1 MKKIIRM
8 IAVLLVLVLALSGCS
23 KSADTADGKDEPAV
37 SVSNGGS
44 ASTGTEP
51 GTGSSEKTPAATAAP
66 STGSTSSAG
75 DTSSTG
81 TSESSLS
88 PSDLTGRS
96 SDESVSSVV
105 ADLFAGFES
114 KTSTA
119 AESEGIAE
127 SPLPAGTFD
136 SFVIGDGG
144 SWDLAADGFIDG
156 AKFYGD
162 VEGDYSFETS
172 GYDIDS
178 YRPTPKAGLLT
189 AGEWN
194 DNKNFA
200 FLKALIANGQDDDFG
215 KYFRDWSLT
224 PFRRLVIHT
233 TCADGTNMANAIV
246 KVYSA
251 DGSLMWSCRS
261 DSAGMAYAY
270 YSVIG
275 SEGVPASLKISCGG
289 QDFDYALSNSDLDD
303 TAVINLSF
311 GTQVYTPKALD
322 LMFMIDTT
330 GSMWDELEYLQTE
343 LEDVITRVKNN
354 NPNLTL
360 RLSVNFYRDM
370 EDTYIVRS
378 YPFSANIDE
387 ELRALKAEYADG
399 GGDYEEAVE
408 LALDDA
414 VNKHEWSEDA
424 VKLMFLVLDA
434 PPHNRQD
441 VRDSLASSLQEAVLK
456 GIRVIPVASSGVDKT
471 TEFLLRTFAM
481 VTGGTYTF
489 LTDDSGIGGSHITPT
504 IGEYVVEQLCDLLV
518 RLIDEYLTGV
528 AADPVPATI
537 PERPE
542 PTYVP
547 ITGYPF
553 EPIIDPTDP
562 VFPIDPIEPI
572 DPVDPWYPE
581 HSNSTVI
588 ISVVE
593 GTTEEMIE
601 AICAKY
607 PDYGL
612 SIKYNYG
619 EINAFALQTA
629 IELPDDELFSLMASL
644 EAEECVLEASLDY
657 IYRLDDP
664 IVDYKIETE

>member
-1 MKKIIRM
+1 MKKTFRI
-8 IAVLLVLVLALSGCS
+8 IAVLLVLVLALSGCGR
-23 KSADTADGKDEPAV
+23 SAENTDSKDEPTA
-37 SVSNGGS
+37 SVSNS
-44 ASTGTEP
+44 GTTTEKEP
-51 GTGSSEKTPAATAAP
+51 TAGTSDKTPTAGTAEMTPAATAAP
-66 STGSTSSAG
+66 SMGSTGSS
-75 DTSSTG
+75 D
-81 TSESSLS
+81 ESSLS

-96 SDESVSSVV
+96 SDDSGSSTLG
-105 ADLFAGFES
+105 DLIAKFDLSSS
-114 KTSTA
+114 KAKET
-119 AESEGIAE
+119 EGIAE
-127 SPLPAGTFD
+127 SPVPGAVFD
-136 SFVIGDGG
+136 SFAIGDGG
-144 SWDLAADGFIDG
+144 SWDMAPEGLSDGSMF
-156 AKFYGD
+156 F
-162 VEGDYSFETS
+162 GDYD
-172 GYDIDS
+172 GDIDFS
-178 YRPTPKAGLLT
+178 TSDLDIDYYRPTPKAGLLT

-194 DNKNFA
+194 DNKNYA

-224 PFRRLVIHT
+224 PFGRLVIHAV
-233 TCADGTNMANAIV
+233 CADGSAMANAVV
-246 KVYSA
+246 KVFSA
-251 DGSLMWSCRS
+251 DGSLRWTCRT
-261 DSAGMAYAY
+261 DSAGMAYVY
-270 YSVIG
+270 YNVLGDSG
-275 SEGVPASLKISCGG
+275 APASIKVTYG
-289 QDFDYALSNSDLDD
+289 QDEFDYAVTSADLDEN
-303 TAVINLSF
+303 AVIELSF
-311 GTQVYTPKALD
+311 GSFAPVPKALD

-387 ELRALKAEYADG
+387 ELKALKAEYADG

-408 LALDDA
+408 LALEDA
-414 VNKHEWSEDA
+414 VNNHEWSEDA

-434 PPHNRQD
+434 PPHNTQTIRE
-441 VRDSLASSLQEAVLK
+441 SLASTLQDAVLK

-528 AADPVPATI
+528 AKAAVPAVI
-537 PERPE
+537 PEKPE
-542 PTYVP
+542 PTEFPP
-547 ITGYPF
+547 ITDYPY
-553 EPIIDPTDP
+553 PIIDPTDP
-562 VFPIDPIEPI
+562 IIDPIEPI
-572 DPVDPWYPE
+572 DPIDPWYPE

-593 GTTEEMIE
+593 GTTREMVE

-607 PDYGL
+607 SDYGL
-612 SIKYNYG
+612 SIMYDYDS
-619 EINAFALQTA
+619 IDAYALRTA
-629 IELPDDELFSLMASL
+629 IELPDAELFALIDAL
-644 EAEECVLEASLDY
+644 ESEECITDASLDY

-664 IVDYKIETE
+664 VVGVPDAVTE